1 MGSGAEFPSEN
12 ISTQDGVNLKEGDS
26 FSAFA
31 SEICRQSYKNSPFV
45 RVHDHSRGH
54 FRGPRTFTLRK
65 LPRRVHFDL
74 AGDGIGTKTIV
85 IDAAYAHPDS
95 GRNLVAMCFEDI
107 DRWGGMALVLVN
119 VLDVATLGETGSLV
133 NNCYRSMLAELG
145 QTAKDFGF
153 VLYKGETAE
162 LGACVGSENPGAVC
176 KFNWTG
182 VAFGVYDPERMITGN
197 DLRAGQVLVALREYG
212 LRSNGYSSA
221 RAALR
226 AKFGPEWYSDP
237 TAKNAIQA
245 LARPA
250 TLYHRFLEDLNGW
263 YHRDR
268 IPVQLIVHVTGG
280 AIRSKLGED
289 ILFPRGLSA
298 NLNDLWEPP
307 EIMRQCAQWR
317 GRGMEDKACYET
329 WNGGQGELLVV
340 DDDDKVLEELSL
352 RAKAYGIEAKV
363 CGRITK
369 SANPHIK
376 ITSKFTGKK
385 ITFP

>member
-289 ILFPRGLSA
+289 ILFPRCLSA
-298 NLNDLWEPP
+298 NLNNLWKPP
-307 EIMRQCAQWR
+307 PIMLDCAEWR
-317 GRGMEDKACYET
+317 GMDDKAFYET

-340 DDDDKVLEELSL
+340 DDDDKVLEEIFL
-352 RAKAYGIEAKV
+352 RALAYGIEAKV